1 LIFKLTHYPLCQSI
15 DVERCDMLKSFL
27 KPLSRITSVVPAMK
41 RMQDRRIAKE
51 IIDKE
56 IARFN
61 RHVEAVMGEI
71 EQMEKNIYLSIRVDK
86 DASIH
91 DREEIKLMLECR
103 ILNRIVRDAIEKV
116 KAIIQESE

>member
-1 LIFKLTHYPLCQSI
+1 
-15 DVERCDMLKSFL
+15 MLKSFL

>member
-1 LIFKLTHYPLCQSI
+1 
-15 DVERCDMLKSFL
+15 MLKSFL
-27 KPLSRITSVVPAMK
+27 RPLSRITSVVPAMK

-71 EQMEKNIYLSIRVDK
+71 GQMEKNIYLSIRVEK
-86 DASIH
+86 DTSNRDI
-91 DREEIKLMLECR
+91 DEMKLWLEHR
-103 ILNRIVRDAIEKV
+103 AVDRIVRDAIEKV
-116 KAIIQESE
+116 KAIIQQAE